1 MKTILEYFLDALE
14 IDYTK
19 HFASTLYQEHPH
31 KNNMYGLKKMLDVYD
46 VKTLG
51 VFIDTKDLSKLN
63 FPCILHI
70 YGDFIIGV
78 DCDADTITY
87 QQRGKET
94 RVSHDDFK
102 RMWTGNALVVEETTN
117 AVEPDYKKNRRNELF
132 STAKAYG
139 VPVMLLLVV
148 IIGIKQNLGS
158 IVWGDILRI
167 LLCLSG
173 VLICCMLMEKQL
185 FGESRYGDK
194 VCSLFHHADC
204 NSVLDGP
211 MSKIFGISWSE
222 IGLGYFVANIL
233 LLSLVPTSSSF
244 VAVINWV
251 AMLYGLWSVYYQ
263 WRIAKSWCVLCI
275 IVQAIIWIVGLTAI
289 YSYMTVSCAFSLED
303 NFLFCMF
310 FAIAILAV
318 HHYASTYVME
328 NERVRAVQ
336 RYRSLKANGDV
347 AKVLIEKGEYYETT
361 LDDSSIIFGN
371 PVAKILITILSNPHC
386 NPCARM
392 HKRVEKF
399 LKMNESDFRVQYIF
413 SSFNEE
419 LEDSSRYLISCY
431 LDNPEEEALRRF
443 ALWYTKEKFDY
454 KKVIKDNETK
464 IHTQAVENE
473 MEKHKRWR
481 DKTSLTATPTIL
493 INGYKLSDEYEL
505 EDLAMIDNIITIENN
520 ILQDING
527 RSTTPLEQNS

>member
-1 MKTILEYFLDALE
+1 MKTILEQFLDALN

-19 HFASTLYQEHPH
+19 HFIRTLYQEHPH
-31 KNNMYGLKKMLDVYD
+31 KYNMYGLKKMLDVYG

-70 YGDFIIGV
+70 YGDFIIGIG
-78 DCDADTITY
+78 CDADTITY

-94 RVSHDDFK
+94 RVGHDDFK

-117 AVEPDYKKNRRNELF
+117 AVEPDYKKNRYNELI
-132 STAKAYG
+132 STVKTYS
-139 VPVMLLLVV
+139 VPVMLLLAVT
-148 IIGIKQNLGS
+148 IGIKQNLENL
-158 IVWGDILRI
+158 IWGDILRI
-167 LLCLSG
+167 VLSFLG
-173 VLICCMLMEKQL
+173 VLMCCMLMEKQL
-185 FGESRYGDK
+185 LGESRYGDK

-204 NSVLDGP
+204 NSILDGS
-211 MSKIFGISWSE
+211 MSKIFSISWSE
-222 IGLGYFVANIL
+222 IGLGYFVANIM
-233 LLSLVPTSSSF
+233 LLSLVPTSSHF
-244 VAVINWV
+244 VMVVNWV

-263 WRIAKSWCVLCI
+263 WCIAKSWCVLCI
-275 IVQAIIWIVGLTAI
+275 IVQAIIWIMGLTAI
-289 YSYMTVSCAFSLED
+289 FSYVPMPYAFSFED
-303 NFLFCMF
+303 NLLSCMV
-310 FAIAILAV
+310 FAISILTV

-347 AKVLIEKGEYYETT
+347 AQVLIEKGEYYKTT

-371 PVAKILITILSNPHC
+371 PAAKILITILSNPHC

-399 LKMNESDFRVQYIF
+399 LKMNESGFKVQYIF

-431 LDNPEEEALRRF
+431 LDNSKEEALRRF
-443 ALWYTKEKFDY
+443 AFWYTKEKFDY

-464 IHTQAVENE
+464 IHTQIIENE
-473 MEKHKRWR
+473 MEKHRRWR
-481 DKTSLTATPTIL
+481 DKTSLIATPTIL
-493 INGYKLSDEYEL
+493 INGYKLPDEYEL
-505 EDLAMIDNIITIENN
+505 EDLAMIDNIITIKNN

-527 RSTTPLEQNS
+527 